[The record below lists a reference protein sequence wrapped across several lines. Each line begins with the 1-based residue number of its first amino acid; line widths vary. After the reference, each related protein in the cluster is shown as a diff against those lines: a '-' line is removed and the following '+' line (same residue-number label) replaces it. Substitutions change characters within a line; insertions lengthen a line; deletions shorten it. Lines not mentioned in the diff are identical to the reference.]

1 MGMASGVGTL
11 GGQAFGAG
19 QYQLVGVI
27 TQRAVL
33 LTLVMTGLI
42 LLGWTQLHSVMVAL
56 GGRGEG
62 RGTG

>member
-33 LTLVMTGLI
+33 LTLLMTGLI

-56 GGRGEG
+56 GGSGEVWG
-62 RGTG
+62 